1 MNQARVAMRECAH
14 LLIEAA
20 IRQFD
25 QAETPVIEYGHVETA
40 SRLPGGAK
48 GMGEGGAIASP
59 AALANAINDALAPLG
74 VHLASQPMSP
84 SAIVTAI
91 MASDDARDHH
101 HEEVLREWL
110 G

>member
-1 MNQARVAMRECAH
+1 
-14 LLIEAA
+14 
-20 IRQFD
+20 
-25 QAETPVIEYGHVETA
+25 
-40 SRLPGGAK
+40 
-48 GMGEGGAIASP
+48 MGEGGAIASP

-91 MASDDARDHH
+91 MARDDA
-101 HEEVLREWL
+101 